1 MIIQRI
7 GRAGCY
13 SLTVIGYILLSG
25 VAYQV
30 TKDLIK
36 EVSHGAHAEPF
47 LMIIMSILIIGSPL
61 MFLSKE
67 FRKDYFKSIDEII
80 ENWFKNWWLPLTELI
95 KTKQFWVTRIFLF
108 GKSVDHIMMAA
119 LIMYFL
125 PRITAG
131 GLNEYKDWYEFV
143 STIILFAILLSS
155 IKLFFHLLGGK
166 SKKAISDAITMI
178 VLIINCVVSNNL
190 FSRNY
195 TLTGDTKFVQRILI
209 FFLVMVGV
217 KILNNQL
224 HKWFQK
230 DLILEETKHF
240 EVPLIKFQSYQ
251 DLFVLESVE
260 VEYSDLKEKLPWQNV
275 NFKVKIQL
283 RYSFTETI
291 LYYSTANG
299 IEEGEEFIDLK
310 LDQKEK

>member
-7 GRAGCY
+7 GRACCY
-13 SLTVIGYILLSG
+13 SLTAIAYILLSG

-36 EVSHGAHAEPF
+36 EVSYGVHAASF
-47 LMIIMSILIIGSPL
+47 MMIVLSILIIGSPL

-67 FRKDYFKSIDEII
+67 FRKDYFKSINEMIDT
-80 ENWFKNWWLPLTELI
+80 WFQNWWVPLTELI
-95 KTKQFWVTRIFLF
+95 KTKQFWVTRIFLS
-108 GKSVDHIMMAA
+108 GKSVDRIMVAV

-125 PRITAG
+125 PRVTAG
-131 GLNEYKDWYEFV
+131 GLNEYNEWYEFI
-143 STIILFAILLSS
+143 STLILLTVLYCF
-155 IKLFFHLLGGK
+155 IKLFFHLLRGE
-166 SKKAISDAITMI
+166 SKEAFRAGITMV
-178 VLIINCVVSNNL
+178 VLIINCVVSSNL

-195 TLTGDTKFVQRILI
+195 TLTGDTKFVHRIII
-209 FFLVMVGV
+209 FLLVLAGV
-217 KILNNQL
+217 KILNNRL
-224 HKWFQK
+224 HKQFQK

-240 EVPLIKFQSYQ
+240 EVPLIDFQNYQ
-251 DLFVLESVE
+251 DLFVLERVE
-260 VEYSDLKEKLPWQNV
+260 VEYADLKEKLPWQHV
-275 NFKVKIQL
+275 NFKVKEKL

-299 IEEGEEFIDLK
+299 IEETGEYIEVK